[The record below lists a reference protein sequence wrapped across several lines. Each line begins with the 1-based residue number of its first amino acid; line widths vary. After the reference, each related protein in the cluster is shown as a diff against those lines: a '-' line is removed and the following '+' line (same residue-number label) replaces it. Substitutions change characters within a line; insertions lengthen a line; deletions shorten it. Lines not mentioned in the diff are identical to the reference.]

1 MSECHSCNQDVA
13 DAGCDFLRPES
24 NSNIS
29 KTIEIDGSYSYI
41 LKGYNIEPGTHAVVE
56 IVSGYGDSI
65 MTTPFVIN
73 GRRMELNSDTSVL
86 VLKNAGRY
94 RVVVVDDSGA
104 PVPGGEAIPTIC
116 AERAEQSCGC
126 SEGTD
131 MSAKPP
137 PCPAVT
143 VTLDASVDSQITA
156 TVTGGPG
163 TATITPGGMALYG
176 TGPFVFDGL
185 ASGMSHVVMFVSDC
199 GSKGSASA
207 KTNAAIPV
215 IEYCPSFRFDGCDC
229 DEVGFGYRD
238 NALKDPAATVKVTAC
253 DGATVMW
260 IYPNEGVTGNVRH
273 EVPYSEDGGNTVL
286 GYLANQSDCAPP
298 HCCDTNV
305 YVTNKFSPQFKPTT
319 NVAAP
324 NVTLPAPNVVAADWV
339 GIDGEMKITLSDGST
354 VTTDPIPA
362 CDN

>member
-1 MSECHSCNQDVA
+1 MSECNSCNQDIA
-13 DAGCDFLRPES
+13 DSSCDFLRPES

-116 AERAEQSCGC
+116 AERSEQSCGC
-126 SEGTD
+126 SEGT
-131 MSAKPP
+131 APP
-137 PCPAVT
+137 AAPCPPVT
-143 VTLDASVDSQITA
+143 VSIDASVAKTITA

-163 TATITPGGMALYG
+163 KATLMPGNIVMYG
-176 TGPFVFDGL
+176 SGPFVFYGL
-185 ASGMSHVVMFVSDC
+185 DEGKQYSVIFSSDC
-199 GSKGSASA
+199 GQNGSA
-207 KTNAAIPV
+207 NATTIPAV
-215 IEYCPSFRFDGCDC
+215 IVPEYCPSFRYEGCDC
-229 DEVGFGYRD
+229 NEVGFAYRD
-238 NALKDPAATVKVTAC
+238 NALKDPAATVQVTAC

-260 IYPNEGVTGNVRH
+260 IYPEAGVTGNVRH
-273 EVPYSEDGGNTVL
+273 EIPYSEDGGATIL
-286 GYLANQSDCAPP
+286 GYLANQSDCAPEKSQ
-298 HCCDTNV
+298 TTIVNV
-305 YVTNKFSPQFKPTT
+305 YPTT

-324 NVTLPAPNVVAADWV
+324 KVTVNPVNNITLPAPNVVSADWT
-339 GIDGEMKITLSDGST
+339 GSDAALKLTLSNGAT
-354 VTTDPIPA
+354 VITPPIPA